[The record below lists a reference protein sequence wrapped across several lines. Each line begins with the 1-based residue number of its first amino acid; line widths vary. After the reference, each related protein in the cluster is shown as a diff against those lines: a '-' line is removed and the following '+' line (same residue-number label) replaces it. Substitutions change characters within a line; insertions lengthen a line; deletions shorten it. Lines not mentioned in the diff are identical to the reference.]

1 MSFMLIG
8 SFVFCTALVSFITF
22 LKTRNENLDT
32 STGYFLA
39 GRSLKAPVIAGS
51 LMLTNL
57 SANNFVG
64 MSAEAYSTNMS
75 NMGWEVVSGLAL
87 VIVALFL
94 LPRYLKQGITTIP
107 EFINA
112 RFDHS
117 TKSFVT
123 ILFLI
128 SYIVNLLPVT
138 LYSGAVAISQIFGI
152 EEMLHITYAQSIWVT
167 VWIIGIIGSIYAIFG
182 GLRAVAVSDSLNGI
196 ALVVGGLAVPFFGLI
211 YLGHGN
217 FSEGF
222 NAFLA
227 TTPEKFNSVGS
238 STDPVPFGTLFTGLI
253 LVALYYWGTD
263 QAIIQRA
270 LGAQSLKEGQKGVI
284 FAGFLKVLTPLILV
298 LPGIIAFQI
307 FGNQFPDNSDI
318 VYSALVNTV
327 LPKPLV
333 GFFAAAML
341 GAILS
346 TFNSVLN
353 SASTLF
359 ALDIFK
365 PKWGQN
371 YTDAQL
377 VKVGQRFGIVV
388 AIISMIIAPMIMN
401 APNSLFTYF
410 QTINGFFNVPIFTV
424 ILMGY
429 VTKRVS
435 AIAAKIGLGF
445 FVVVYGITQLFWD
458 TGLHYLHISGI
469 LFIVSSLLMI
479 LISKKYPSKSE
490 FSFEGQNCQAAV
502 DVHQWQYRYRASAVV
517 IFAMVTM
524 YIIFSPIGL
533 ASAAGLSMTTLA
545 AIAVTGILCAA
556 YAYVMERRD
565 HAKSAC
571 LKRSIRSD
579 SV

>member
-1 MSFMLIG
+1 MSLMLIG
-8 SFVFCTALVSFITF
+8 SFILCTAIVSLITF

-32 STGYFLA
+32 SDGYFLG
-39 GRSLKAPVIAGS
+39 GRSLRAPVIAGS

-75 NMGWEVVSGLAL
+75 NMGWEVASGLAL

-112 RFDHS
+112 RFDRS

-138 LYSGAVAISQIFGI
+138 LYSGAVAMSQIFNV
-152 EEMLHITYAQSIWVT
+152 EQMLNITYAQSIWVT
-167 VWIIGIIGSIYAIFG
+167 VWVIGIIGSIYAIFG
-182 GLRAVAVSDSLNGI
+182 GLRAVAISDSLNGI
-196 ALVVGGLAVPFFGLI
+196 ALVVGGLAVPVFGLI
-211 YLGHGN
+211 YLGQGN
-217 FSEGF
+217 ISDGF
-222 NAFLA
+222 QAFLSA
-227 TTPEKFNSVGS
+227 TPEKFNSIGS

-284 FAGFLKVLTPLILV
+284 FAGFLKVLTPFMLV
-298 LPGIIAFQI
+298 IPGIIAFQI
-307 FGNQFPDNSDI
+307 FGDKFPNNSDI

-365 PKWGQN
+365 PKWGKN
-371 YTDAQL
+371 HTDAQL

-388 AIISMIIAPMIMN
+388 AVISMLIAPMIMN
-401 APNSLFTYF
+401 APAGLFTYF

-429 VTKRVS
+429 VTKRTS
-435 AIAAKIGLGF
+435 AIAAKIGLAF
-445 FVVVYGITQLFWD
+445 FVIVYGITQLVWD

-469 LFIVSSLLMI
+469 LFVVSSLLMI
-479 LISKKYPSKSE
+479 LISKKFPSKTE
-490 FSFEGQNCQAAV
+490 FSFDNGDQNAVV
-502 DVHQWQYRYRASAVV
+502 DVQQWKYRYRASAVV

-524 YIIFSPIGL
+524 YIIFSPVGL
-533 ASAAGLSMTTLA
+533 ANPGGLSVMTLA
-545 AIAVTGILCAA
+545 AIAVNGILCAA
-556 YAYVMERRD
+556 YALLMERRA
-565 HAKSAC
+565 HTK
-571 LKRSIRSD
+571 
-579 SV
+579 